1 MVMHKIIL
9 TTQKIGYEF
18 PHGSLFKNATLTI
31 ASNERIGLVGKNGS
45 GKSTLLKILDGTVEP
60 TEGKISSQCVSYYLP
75 QINFSLFN
83 SDEDVKT
90 YVEKHRESWVLIKVA
105 LHRWSKTSQIIAE
118 QKIKTLSGGETMM
131 LHLAIAQSKQPD
143 LLLLDEPTNHLD
155 AEGLVI
161 LRDFLTSFRGAFV
174 IVSHDPFLL
183 DLVVDHIWELNEGVV
198 RKYGG
203 NYSYYREQKEI
214 EQEAKARDYEATRKE
229 VRKVKRSI
237 ALEQKRAVRSR
248 REGRKQI
255 FDKSMSAMEKGY
267 FKNRAS
273 ASAGRQSEKLK
284 QILEEREERADLLK
298 ESRQRKVRLDLTD
311 EKSRKRR
318 SLIQVEKGILSMGQR
333 VLIGDINFHIS
344 YGDRMVIVGRNGS
357 GKSSFAKSLVGMP
370 NDIRFSGELR
380 RSENMNTVYIDQK
393 YNIVNP
399 ELSLVENVAKHNHE
413 FSPEDVRRQLG
424 RFLFYQEEDVRKK
437 AGVLSGGEVV
447 RLTLAMVTA
456 KPIDLL
462 ILDEPTNN
470 IDIETLDIIADALK
484 EFSGALL
491 VISHNIYFLERIYI
505 DRAFIIKEKRLR
517 LMNSSP
523 QESQSFYNEMVGKER
538 KI

>member
-131 LHLAIAQSKQPD
+131 LHLAIAQSKRPD

-161 LRDFLTSFRGAFV
+161 LRDFLTSFQGAFV

-214 EQEAKARDYEATRKE
+214 EQESKARDYESARKE
-229 VRKVKRSI
+229 VRKVKRSESGMIQDPVTMPVDSKVSDALNLMKEHSII
-237 ALEQKRAVRSR
+237 AGIPKPLTKDKYLE
-248 REGRKQI
+248 I
-255 FDKSMSAMEKGY
+255 
-267 FKNRAS
+267 
-273 ASAGRQSEKLK
+273 
-284 QILEEREERADLLK
+284 
-298 ESRQRKVRLDLTD
+298 ESRFLLLCQEIKMSPARLDLAMWYLKTG
-311 EKSRKRR
+311 S
-318 SLIQVEKGILSMGQR
+318 
-333 VLIGDINFHIS
+333 VL
-344 YGDRMVIVGRNGS
+344 
-357 GKSSFAKSLVGMP
+357 K
-370 NDIRFSGELR
+370 
-380 RSENMNTVYIDQK
+380 
-393 YNIVNP
+393 
-399 ELSLVENVAKHNHE
+399 
-413 FSPEDVRRQLG
+413 
-424 RFLFYQEEDVRKK
+424 
-437 AGVLSGGEVV
+437 
-447 RLTLAMVTA
+447 
-456 KPIDLL
+456 
-462 ILDEPTNN
+462 
-470 IDIETLDIIADALK
+470 
-484 EFSGALL
+484 
-491 VISHNIYFLERIYI
+491 
-505 DRAFIIKEKRLR
+505 
-517 LMNSSP
+517 
-523 QESQSFYNEMVGKER
+523 
-538 KI
+538 